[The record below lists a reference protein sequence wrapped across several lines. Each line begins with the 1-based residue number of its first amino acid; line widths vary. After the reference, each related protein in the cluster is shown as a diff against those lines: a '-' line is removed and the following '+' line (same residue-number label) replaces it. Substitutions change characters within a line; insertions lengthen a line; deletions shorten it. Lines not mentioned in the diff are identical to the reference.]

1 MSSSN
6 EFSSLFETPLF
17 STRKLPQM
25 DVLVKRAGLYLLEK
39 HDRQFEAGAFP
50 GVTVLLDMAD
60 FDYRQ
65 INYDLLKFAL
75 KVGLLYAGPLKAV
88 LVVHL
93 HWAFTFL
100 LRVVESW
107 LTLMLGYKLSIFRL
121 LGGVEEL
128 KRRYIDEHCLP
139 AFLGGS
145 IEDQGN
151 EEIPSEA
158 LPFSKLADQLVEEGL
173 LEAKNGR
180 KIAAY
185 LEELMKEKKK
195 K

>member
-1 MSSSN
+1 
-6 EFSSLFETPLF
+6 
-17 STRKLPQM
+17 M
-25 DVLVKRAGLYLLEK
+25 DVLVKRAGLFILEA

-50 GVTVLLDMAD
+50 GVTILLDMAD

-88 LVVHL
+88 LVIHL

-107 LTLMLGYKLSIFRL
+107 LALMLGYKLNVFRL
-121 LGGVEEL
+121 LGGSEEL
-128 KRRYIDEHCLP
+128 QRRYVDAHCLP
-139 AFLGGS
+139 AFLGGTADDLEVGGGGGS
-145 IEDQGN
+145 LSSRSSCK
-151 EEIPSEA
+151 EIPAEA
-158 LPFSKLADQLVEEGL
+158 LPFSRMADELVEEGL
-173 LEAKNGR
+173 LEAKNAR

-185 LEELMKEKKK
+185 LEELLKLQK
-195 K
+195 